1 MLVVRGLLTLIREQT
16 KQALRFLKSL
26 GMVSSVILIIVLY
39 GKEYFLEHSTRT
51 EFSILT
57 QTQQNIKEKK
67 KPKQT
72 NVKKLIDSVQM
83 TEKPNLKF
91 DNCCGLI
98 CLHFKT
104 HTHTSQLITLDYKI
118 TRNNA

>member
-1 MLVVRGLLTLIREQT
+1 
-16 KQALRFLKSL
+16 
-26 GMVSSVILIIVLY
+26 MVSSVILIIVLY
-39 GKEYFLEHSTRT
+39 AKEYFLEHSTRT

-57 QTQQNIKEKK
+57 QIQNIKEKK
-67 KPKQT
+67 KPKQI

-104 HTHTSQLITLDYKI
+104 HTHKSADYI
-118 TRNNA
+118 GL